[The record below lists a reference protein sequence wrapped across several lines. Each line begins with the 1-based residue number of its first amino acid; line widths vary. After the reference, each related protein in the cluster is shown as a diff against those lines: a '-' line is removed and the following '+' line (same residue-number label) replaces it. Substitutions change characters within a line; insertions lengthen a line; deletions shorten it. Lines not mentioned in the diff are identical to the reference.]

1 MFSNINS
8 KISAD
13 MKEIEIIK
21 LIKSE
26 EYKDEYF
33 KEIIDLSNN
42 IKDGKIDTND
52 LTQLISNNIN
62 NVNFRNI
69 IIKETNEFLES
80 FFETQFTRD
89 IQLTDFKK
97 YFETVFL
104 KLILQVST
112 LDTVSELI
120 KLEKNDI
127 ITIVKILNFS
137 KYLILVKRSSEELF
151 IMAIY
156 DKFRLDKDK
165 TEYIW
170 NLFDTHKKELIVS
183 VLMENT
189 DIIRKMNKSIS
200 MIVDIFQDLIDE
212 E

>member
-1 MFSNINS
+1 
-8 KISAD
+8 
-13 MKEIEIIK
+13 MKEIEIVK

-137 KYLILVKRSSEELF
+137 KYLILVKRSSKELF
-151 IMAIY
+151 IMTIY

>member
-137 KYLILVKRSSEELF
+137 KYLILVKRSSKELF

>member
-1 MFSNINS
+1 
-8 KISAD
+8 
-13 MKEIEIIK
+13 MKEIEIVK

-137 KYLILVKRSSEELF
+137 KNLILVKRSSKELF

>member
-13 MKEIEIIK
+13 MKEIEIVK

-62 NVNFRNI
+62 NVNFRN

-137 KYLILVKRSSEELF
+137 KYLILVKRSSKELF

>member
-13 MKEIEIIK
+13 MKEIEIVK

-137 KYLILVKRSSEELF
+137 KYLILVKRSSKELF

>member
-1 MFSNINS
+1 
-8 KISAD
+8 

-137 KYLILVKRSSEELF
+137 KYLILVKRSSKELF

>member
-1 MFSNINS
+1 
-8 KISAD
+8 

-80 FFETQFTRD
+80 FFE
-89 IQLTDFKK
+89 LS
-97 YFETVFL
+97 
-104 KLILQVST
+104 LQ
-112 LDTVSELI
+112 E
-120 KLEKNDI
+120 
-127 ITIVKILNFS
+127 
-137 KYLILVKRSSEELF
+137 
-151 IMAIY
+151 
-156 DKFRLDKDK
+156 
-165 TEYIW
+165 
-170 NLFDTHKKELIVS
+170 
-183 VLMENT
+183 
-189 DIIRKMNKSIS
+189 
-200 MIVDIFQDLIDE
+200 IFN
-212 E
+212 

>member
-13 MKEIEIIK
+13 MKEIEIVK

-127 ITIVKILNFS
+127 ITIVKILNFT
-137 KYLILVKRSSEELF
+137 KYLILVKR
-151 IMAIY
+151 
-156 DKFRLDKDK
+156 
-165 TEYIW
+165 
-170 NLFDTHKKELIVS
+170 
-183 VLMENT
+183 
-189 DIIRKMNKSIS
+189 
-200 MIVDIFQDLIDE
+200 
-212 E
+212 

>member
-13 MKEIEIIK
+13 MKEIEIVK

-137 KYLILVKRSSEELF
+137 KNLILVKRSSKELF

>member
-1 MFSNINS
+1 LFSNINS

-137 KYLILVKRSSEELF
+137 KYLILVKRSSKELF

>member
-1 MFSNINS
+1 
-8 KISAD
+8 
-13 MKEIEIIK
+13 MKEIEIVK

-127 ITIVKILNFS
+127 ITIVKILNFT
-137 KYLILVKRSSEELF
+137 KYLILVKRSSKELF

>member
-1 MFSNINS
+1 
-8 KISAD
+8 
-13 MKEIEIIK
+13 MKEIEIVK

-137 KYLILVKRSSEELF
+137 KYLILVKRSSKELF

>member
-13 MKEIEIIK
+13 MKEIEIVK

-127 ITIVKILNFS
+127 ITIVQILNFS
-137 KYLILVKRSSEELF
+137 KYLILVKRSSKELF

>member
-1 MFSNINS
+1 
-8 KISAD
+8 
-13 MKEIEIIK
+13 MKENEIVK

-137 KYLILVKRSSEELF
+137 KILILVKRSSKELF

-189 DIIRKMNKSIS
+189 DIIRKMNKSVS

>member
-13 MKEIEIIK
+13 MKEIEIVK

-137 KYLILVKRSSEELF
+137 KYLILVKRSSKELF
-151 IMAIY
+151 IMTIY